1 MSNVRPFRR
10 DDIAEVAELYK
21 EVFLFDQET
30 DLDDLRSYFETVYFD
45 HPNFDED
52 IPSLVHHSAEADI
65 TAFLGIM
72 STPMRFRDEK
82 IKVAIGGN
90 LMVKGARYASHRG
103 GQPQLPNHGNQR
115 APFALAKALFEAPFD
130 LYLSDTA
137 IEITRRMWEHIGG
150 DSLRLYSLRWL
161 RVLKP
166 VSLGLSVLGRRP
178 RFSPLAQLARPAGRL
193 LDRAARPIIA
203 PETAAL
209 PDGCVIDD
217 IHPEEILNE
226 LAATKFY
233 DILPDYSLDGL
244 NWILEMAR
252 ARRRFGK
259 LRSIAVR
266 KTDGRLLGWA
276 FYDGTADE
284 IGHVLQLYVAP
295 KDADQFLQCLFYD
308 ASGNG
313 LSALSGKADPLLF
326 QSLTSQK
333 AIMRTNAWTVART
346 ERPEL
351 LQAFH
356 HGKALFSELESEG
369 WTRFMGAQN
378 KREFAAS

>member
-1 MSNVRPFRR
+1 M
-10 DDIAEVAELYK
+10 
-21 EVFLFDQET
+21 FDQET

-45 HPNFDED
+45 HPYFDED
-52 IPSLVHHSAEADI
+52 IPSLVHRGSDGNV

-90 LMVKGARYASHRG
+90 LMVKGARYAS
-103 GQPQLPNHGNQR
+103 QPGDQPRLPNHGNQR
-115 APFALAKALFEAPFD
+115 APFVIAKALMNLPYD
-130 LYLSDTA
+130 LYLGDSATDVTM
-137 IEITRRMWEHIGG
+137 RMWEHVGG
-150 DSLRLYSLRWL
+150 DTLRLHSLRWL

-166 VSLGLSVLGRRP
+166 AAMGLSVLGRRSSF
-178 RFSPLAQLARPAGRL
+178 RALTKLARPIGTL
-193 LDRAARPIIA
+193 LDRAARPIVA

-209 PDGCVIDD
+209 PEGCVIDD
-217 IHPEEILNE
+217 IHPNEILNE
-226 LAATKFY
+226 LAASKFY

-244 NWILEMAR
+244 TWILEMAR

-284 IGHVLQLYVAP
+284 IGHVLQLYIAP
-295 KDADQFLQCLFYD
+295 KDADQFFRCLFYD
-308 ASGNG
+308 AARNG
-313 LSALSGKADPLLF
+313 LSALGGKADPLLF

-346 ERPEL
+346 KRPEL
-351 LQAFH
+351 LQVFH

-378 KREFAAS
+378 NHEFAAG